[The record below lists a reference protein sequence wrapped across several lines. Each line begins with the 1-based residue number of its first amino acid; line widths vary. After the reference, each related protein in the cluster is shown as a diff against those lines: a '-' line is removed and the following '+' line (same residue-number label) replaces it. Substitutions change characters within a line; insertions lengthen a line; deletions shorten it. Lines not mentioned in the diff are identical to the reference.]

1 MPIVK
6 YYTAQ
11 VCLAQGIAVLCFWSD
26 LNEKK
31 FVDIYQSNFGTIL
44 AHSAFTVFL
53 CNLNC
58 IHIDANIFRGH
69 FTIWGGWVD
78 RGGVRPNHCTN
89 ENARETRA
97 DLKQCKIHSVPF

>member
-1 MPIVK
+1 MK
-6 YYTAQ
+6 SF
-11 VCLAQGIAVLCFWSD
+11 L
-26 LNEKK
+26 KK
-31 FVDIYQSNFGTIL
+31 FVDIYQSNCGTIL
-44 AHSAFTVFL
+44 AHPAVPLLL

-97 DLKQCKIHSVPF
+97 DLKQCKIHSVPFSEFTFHSLPTETANTNV